1 MKLLKLK
8 IYCFKLLTPLQE
20 NTIWNKGFSNF
31 LCLFRSLAIILDTI
45 GFITNLPHDLV
56 NSFQSTLTEVL
67 DSDLLLHVRD
77 ISNPNH

>member
-1 MKLLKLK
+1 MKLLRRR
-8 IYCFKLLTPLQE
+8 IYFFKLLTPLQE
-20 NTIWNKGFSNF
+20 NIICNKGFSHF
-31 LCLFRSLAIILDTI
+31 LSLFRSLAIILDTI

-56 NSFQSTLTEVL
+56 NSFQSTLSEVL